1 MNQILYNASYN
12 ARKNRIMIAILVLL
26 IVAVVCLST
35 IFAINNKSNENII
48 KNVFASGIDISLKS
62 QEDAKE
68 MLGSKIKEYG
78 NIKLVLNLGGQDYN
92 IVANDI
98 GFHATNIDALQDLS
112 FLLIIFFIV
121 IAWFN
126 VNKGFLLNLPS
137 KEKPRV
143 VHQEDLIRCNLNK
156 NEELVLNGK
165 VVSIDELSKFVSEKK
180 KLWPNLTFLLLI
192 NPDAT
197 YQSVI
202 DVIYMVRQQKVENFS
217 FRME

>member
-1 MNQILYNASYN
+1 MI
-12 ARKNRIMIAILVLL
+12 NRFFKRD
-26 IVAVVCLST
+26 VADP
-35 IFAINNKSNENII
+35 
-48 KNVFASGIDISLKS
+48 GS
-62 QEDAKE
+62 Q
-68 MLGSKIKEYG
+68 GS
-78 NIKLVLNLGGQDYN
+78 
-92 IVANDI
+92 
-98 GFHATNIDALQDLS
+98 LQDLS

-121 IAWFN
+121 IAGFN

-192 NPDAT
+192 DPDAT

>member
-1 MNQILYNASYN
+1 MI
-12 ARKNRIMIAILVLL
+12 NRFFKRD
-26 IVAVVCLST
+26 VADP
-35 IFAINNKSNENII
+35 
-48 KNVFASGIDISLKS
+48 GS
-62 QEDAKE
+62 Q
-68 MLGSKIKEYG
+68 GS
-78 NIKLVLNLGGQDYN
+78 
-92 IVANDI
+92 
-98 GFHATNIDALQDLS
+98 LQDLS

-121 IAWFN
+121 IAGFN
-126 VNKGFLLNLPS
+126 VNKGFLLNLTS